1 MSETTEN
8 SEIHPIFFFR
18 NTREHDSRILF
29 FPSSQQILGTVLTG
43 SKACGEIGKWR
54 CAHTG
59 IGLAV
64 AVGPGGRCT
73 VPGLHLQRVRSL
85 LLAIE
90 HHLRE
95 DLSGLPID
103 LEVILPFV
111 PVAVHHVI
119 SDLKQDDTPF
129 RTIIINL
136 FPFLLITRC
145 HLQHINKWF
154 FPLVSTKFFIRVHT
168 RFLGLQTKLSGGRM
182 VKIVRVIRFI
192 KIEKSLIWFVTG
204 GRTWGEYTRTCSTCE
219 IV

>member
-1 MSETTEN
+1 M
-8 SEIHPIFFFR
+8 R
-18 NTREHDSRILF
+18 R
-29 FPSSQQILGTVLTG
+29 
-43 SKACGEIGKWR
+43 KWR

-119 SDLKQDDTPF
+119 SDLKRKSDHVENDTPF

-145 HLQHINKWF
+145 YLQHINKRF
-154 FPLVSTKFFIRVHT
+154 SSLVSNEVFFIRVHT
-168 RFLGLQTKLSGGRM
+168 VSRIGNEIKWWTDGENSWSYMIYQDWEELYDLSQ
-182 VKIVRVIRFI
+182 VDVREGNIRY
-192 KIEKSLIWFVTG
+192 VRG
-204 GRTWGEYTRTCSTCE
+204 TCE
-219 IV
+219 RVQRVKLYNFEIVGGQGRKKMLFFSLQIYVKCKSNECE

>member
-1 MSETTEN
+1 M
-8 SEIHPIFFFR
+8 R
-18 NTREHDSRILF
+18 R
-29 FPSSQQILGTVLTG
+29 
-43 SKACGEIGKWR
+43 KWR

-119 SDLKQDDTPF
+119 SDLKRKSDHVENDTPF

-145 HLQHINKWF
+145 YLQHINKF
-154 FPLVSTKFFIRVHT
+154 DSLLSFLTKFFFFACI
-168 RFLGLQTKLSGGRM
+168 RFLGLETKLSGGRM
-182 VKIVRVIRFI
+182 VKIVGVIWFI
-192 KIEKSLIWFVTG
+192 KIEKS
-204 GRTWGEYTRTCSTCE
+204 YTICHKWTYVRGIYGMYEERVNVFNVWNCIISKLLEGKEEKKCYSFPSKSM
-219 IV
+219 